1 MIHNHLALQIR
12 LENIFQKIKKHK
24 CIYESRLKWAI
35 NTTCAPKREICSKV
49 CWGLHRYEHCNF
61 KEIGAS
67 YWLCIFITFLTRS
80 SCPWCSAWAGKCI
93 VTICTRP
100 TITTGVCATIINIL
114 WAVIPSKSCIA
125 DTQQLPSGCL
135 HTFTLTATC
144 WCLTYRI

>member
-1 MIHNHLALQIR
+1 MFHNHFALEIW
-12 LENIFQKIKKHK
+12 LENIFQKIKTNVYMN
-24 CIYESRLKWAI
+24 CVWSGQLIRLVFQ
-35 NTTCAPKREICSKV
+35 KREICSKV
-49 CWGLHRYEHCNF
+49 CWGLHRYGHCNF
-61 KEIGAS
+61 KERGAS

-80 SCPWCSAWAGKCI
+80 PCPWCSAWAGKCI
-93 VTICTRP
+93 VTICTRT

-144 WCLTYRI
+144 WCLAYQI